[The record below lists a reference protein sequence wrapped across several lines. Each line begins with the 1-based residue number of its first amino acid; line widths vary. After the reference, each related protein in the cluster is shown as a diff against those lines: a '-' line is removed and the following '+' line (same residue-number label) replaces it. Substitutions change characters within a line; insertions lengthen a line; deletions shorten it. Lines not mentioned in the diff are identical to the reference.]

1 MRRGEKPLM
10 FLTRFSLK
18 NALAVAILAVLAA
31 VGGLYAS
38 SQFKQEAMPDV
49 SIPYLFVTSF
59 YPGATPEEVRAEV
72 AEPLEQAL
80 RNVRG
85 VQTVLSTAA
94 SNVATVTLEFSFDAD
109 LDEKKREVEEAL
121 AGVRL
126 PQEAEKPQVTK
137 LSFESGPMMYTAV
150 SAGDG
155 ASEQELAAFVRD
167 RVVPA
172 LQGLEGVGRVQVLG
186 LPPQRVDI
194 RLKSD
199 KMAEKGI
206 TYQQVRQVLQAMNV
220 TLPVGEATFDRV
232 KRAVVLTGRAGTVDE
247 LRKLVVHPMPEVRL
261 EDVADITEGAAE
273 PDTITR
279 VQGNPAVAVNIVRN
293 IDANTVDVSDR
304 VREKLD
310 ELFDGETN
318 FKLDIVYDAAVD
330 VKRSV
335 RGMLRE
341 GLLGALFASLLILLF
356 LRNARATLI
365 AVVSIPL
372 SVLIAMM
379 LLKAFTDVTLNIM
392 TLGGMAVAIGRV
404 VDDSIVV
411 IENIVRRLQ
420 HRSEPP
426 TRELF
431 LDATREVGG
440 AITSS
445 TLTTVAVF
453 APLGLVSGMIGKIFA
468 PFALTVVLSLLS
480 SLLVAV
486 TVVPAMAYAML
497 KRGVREK
504 TGTGRAVVFY
514 RRALDWS
521 LRHKAATLILSFLLL
536 IGSLALVPFVGVTF
550 IPEPEEKFAVMTL
563 SMPKGTD
570 VRAVD
575 EAARRIDEQLRRSP
589 EVRLSLV
596 TSGSPE
602 GEFDPNTLS
611 AGESHRASWVIGL
624 DPDTD
629 VDAFV
634 RARKADLQPPVEGA
648 TLDVQK
654 LVFGP
659 GGPGIYIIVTAPSRD
674 DLRKVTEM
682 IAEAV
687 RGVSGTEN
695 VRHTLVDDLES
706 VRATVRSADALRNGL
721 STAQAWS
728 MLRPLFTEERVG
740 KIGEGGR
747 TLEVVLGVEG
757 VAPKSVAD
765 IAHLPLLSPLGRT
778 VALGDI
784 ADVSTI
790 RQPAAIQMR
799 NGQEYAAVVGNIAD
813 PDTGKVNAELRRKLE
828 ALSLPEGA
836 AYSVDGSNKQINDMI
851 RDMTMAMLAAVG
863 LVYVVMLVTFGE
875 GRAPFAILFSLPLAA
890 VGALAG
896 TFVAG
901 EPISVASMVGM
912 LMLIGI
918 VVTNAIVLVDRVQKQ
933 IATGLTVRE
942 ALLEAGGTRLR
953 PILMTAIATI
963 CALTPLALGWS
974 EGALVS
980 KGLAVVVIGGL
991 TTSTLLTLLVV
1002 PVMYELLHGRKNRR
1016 TESEGVPTSA

>member
-80 RNVRG
+80 RNIRG

-155 ASEQELAAFVRD
+155 VSEQELAAFVRD
-167 RVVPA
+167 RVLPA

-186 LPPQRVDI
+186 LPPERVDV
-194 RLKSD
+194 RLLPD
-199 KMAEKGI
+199 KMAEKGV

-232 KRAVVLTGRAGTVDE
+232 KRAVVLTGRARTVDE
-247 LRKLVVHPMPEVRL
+247 LKKLVVQPMPEVRL
-261 EDVADITEGAAE
+261 ADIADISEGEAE

-304 VREKLD
+304 VREKLS
-310 ELFDGETN
+310 ELFEGETG

-356 LRNARATLI
+356 LRNGRATLI

-372 SVLIAMM
+372 SVLIALM

-420 HRSEPP
+420 HRGGGTPG
-426 TRELF
+426 RELF
-431 LDATREVGG
+431 FDATREVGG

-453 APLGLVSGMIGKIFA
+453 APLGLVGGMIGKIFA

-497 KRGVREK
+497 RRGVKEK
-504 TGTGRAVVFY
+504 TGAGRVAAFY
-514 RRALDWS
+514 RRMLDWS
-521 LRHKAATLILSFLLL
+521 LKHKAATLLLAFLLFT
-536 IGSLALVPFVGVTF
+536 GSLALVPFVGVTF

-563 SMPKGTD
+563 TMPKGTD

-575 EAARRIDEQLRRSP
+575 EAALRIDEQIRRLP

-602 GEFDPNTLS
+602 GEFDPNTLA
-611 AGESHRASWVIGL
+611 AGESHRANWVIGL

-634 RARKADLQPPVEGA
+634 RARKADLQPPAEGA
-648 TLDVQK
+648 TIDVQK
-654 LVFGP
+654 LAFGP
-659 GGPGIYIIVTAPSRD
+659 GGPGIYVVVTAKTRD
-674 DLRKVTEM
+674 DLRRATET

-687 RGVSGTEN
+687 RSVPGTEN

-706 VRATVRSADALRNGL
+706 VRVTVRSADALRNGL
-721 STAQAWS
+721 STAQAWA
-728 MLRPLFTEERVG
+728 MLRPLFADERVG

-747 TLEVVLGVEG
+747 TLDVVLSVGG
-757 VAPKSVAD
+757 AAPKSAAD
-765 IAHLPLLSPLGRT
+765 IANLPLLSPLGRT

-784 ADVSTI
+784 ADVATL
-790 RQPAAIQMR
+790 RHPAAIQLR

-836 AYSVDGSNKQINDMI
+836 SYSLDGSNKQINDMM
-851 RDMTMAMLAAVG
+851 RDMSMAMLAAVG

-875 GRAPFAILFSLPLAA
+875 GRAPFAILFSLPFAA

-933 IATGLTVRE
+933 IAAGLSVRE

-963 CALTPLALGWS
+963 CALAPLALGWS

-1002 PVMYELLHGRKNRR
+1002 PVMYELLHGRRGSRLKAEAG
-1016 TESEGVPTSA
+1016 TAG